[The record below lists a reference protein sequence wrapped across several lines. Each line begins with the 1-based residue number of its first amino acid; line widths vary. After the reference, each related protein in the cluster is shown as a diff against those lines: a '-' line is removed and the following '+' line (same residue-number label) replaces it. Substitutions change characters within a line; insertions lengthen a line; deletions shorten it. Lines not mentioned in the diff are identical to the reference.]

1 MDQASGVG
9 RRAIVFDMEWNQPL
23 PWKEYPHVPKALMP
37 GEIIQIGAVML
48 DSQGRNIGEFS
59 ASVKPRFFRQ
69 VHWKVKKLTRISESE
84 MLGGESFPTVA
95 ERFGEWCRTGEG
107 DFDLFAWGGE
117 DERVLCAN
125 LEAWELDPAWVPRTV
140 YDLRLIFDSFRGRT
154 ETSTSLTDAAEAL
167 GITLDLEQ
175 HDSLNDARYA
185 AAICAATDIRRG
197 MAEYEELGP
206 GPALPV
212 GQQRQ
217 YETGFDSPGDALHHP
232 ALCRFLCPECGEEL
246 RCRTW
251 VPQNKDR
258 QIGLVQCAKGH
269 GNFLR
274 LRFTRR
280 PSGRYSVL
288 RCVYPATEEAKAFYQ
303 KKYQKQQESLK
314 RLRKLAEKAKKA
326 AQDAKGAASA
336 DPKK

>member
-1 MDQASGVG
+1 MDLNTG
-9 RRAIVFDMEWNQPL
+9 RRAVVFDMEWNQPL

-48 DSQGRNIGEFS
+48 DPLGKPVGEFS
-59 ASVKPRFFRQ
+59 ASVKPRYFRQ
-69 VHWKVKKLTRISESE
+69 VHWKVKKLTHISEE
-84 MLGGESFPTVA
+84 DMLGGEPFPEVA
-95 ERFGEWCRTGEG
+95 ERFGAWCRSGGG
-107 DFDLFAWGGE
+107 DFDMFAWGGE

-125 LEAWELDPAWVPRTV
+125 LEAWGLDPAWVPWQV

-167 GITLDLEQ
+167 GIALDLEQ

-185 AAICAATDIRRG
+185 AAILVGTDIRRG
-197 MAEYEELGP
+197 IAEYEELGP

-232 ALCRFLCPECGEEL
+232 NLCRFRCPVCGEDL

-251 VPQNKDR
+251 TPQNKDR
-258 QIGLVQCAKGH
+258 QIGLVPCAQGH
-269 GNFLR
+269 ESFLR
-274 LRFTRR
+274 LRFSRR
-280 PSGRYSVL
+280 PSGRYSAL
-288 RCVYPATEEAKAFYQ
+288 RCVYPATEEAAAFYR
-303 KKYQKQQESLK
+303 KKFQKQQESIK
-314 RLRKLAEKAKKA
+314 RLRKLAEKSKKA
-326 AQDAKGAASA
+326 PQGAAPA
-336 DPKK
+336 EDEKKKN